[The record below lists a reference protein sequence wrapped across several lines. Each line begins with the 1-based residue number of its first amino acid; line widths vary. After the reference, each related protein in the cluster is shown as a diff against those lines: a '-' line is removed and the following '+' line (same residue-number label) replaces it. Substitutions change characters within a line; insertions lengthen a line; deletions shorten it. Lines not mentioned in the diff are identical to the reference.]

1 LPVASGILAAG
12 GALGLA
18 EDEQAAEF
26 IESGSDVGAAIE
38 TLDALAGYKIGPLY
52 DAAMDLL
59 GAASERGYALGLA
72 VGLRLARLME
82 ESPCS

>member
-1 LPVASGILAAG
+1 
-12 GALGLA
+12 
-18 EDEQAAEF
+18 
-26 IESGSDVGAAIE
+26 VGAAIE